1 MENTLPYIIYILFI
15 IIYNI
20 YTYIYTNR
28 EKRKVGKELI
38 KIFQTESCVLTGR
51 CIYFST
57 ALF

>member
-38 KIFQTESCVLTGR
+38 KIFQTESCVWELMG
-51 CIYFST
+51 IDGIHFH
-57 ALF
+57 